1 MPTPR
6 VLRLGSLRLD
16 VPAIQGALSGY
27 SDLPMRRVAR
37 AFGCVYAMNEV
48 VLDELVVLPGKLQ
61 EQILRVADDDH
72 PVGGQI
78 LGATPETFAAAA
90 ALMVSAGYDVVDV
103 NFGCP
108 VKKTVGRCRG
118 GYLLSEPETALDI
131 LARVRDAVR
140 PGVPV
145 TVKMRRGI
153 DDADPAS
160 EEKFW
165 RILDGA
171 FARGID
177 AVCVHARTVTQRYVG
192 PARRS
197 FLREVKRAHPTRTI
211 LGSGDVFHAR
221 DVVDLLEGHGVDGA
235 WIGRGAIGAPWVF
248 AEVEH
253 LLRTGEERA
262 PPTFNEQRRALWMHH
277 REAVALYGRE
287 LGNRFFRSAAMKYAE
302 AHPRAQDA
310 KDALHAAKNCDDVE
324 AALARFWDEA
334 YGEEHFGPVVA
345 KSGPGHLVAA
355 GARL

>member
-1 MPTPR
+1 MSRT
-6 VLRLGSLRLD
+6 LSLGSLRLP

-48 VLDELVVLPGKLQ
+48 VLDELVVLPGKLR
-61 EQILRVADDDH
+61 EQILHVADDDH

-90 ALMVSAGYDVVDV
+90 SLLVDAGYDVVDI

-108 VKKTVGRCRG
+108 VKKTVGRSRG
-118 GYLLSEPETALDI
+118 GYLLSDPETALDI
-131 LARVRDAVR
+131 IARVRDAVR
-140 PGVPV
+140 PEVPV
-145 TVKMRRGI
+145 TVKMRRGLD
-153 DDADPAS
+153 DDAAS

-171 FARGID
+171 FARGVA

-192 PARRS
+192 PARRP
-197 FLREVKRAHPTRTI
+197 FLRDVKRKHPDRTI

-221 DVVDLLEGHGVDGA
+221 DVVDLLENHGVDGA
-235 WIGRGAIGAPWVF
+235 WIGRGAIGAPWIF

-253 LLRTGEERA
+253 LLRTGTERA
-262 PPTFNEQRRALWMHH
+262 PPSFVEQRRAVWLHH
-277 REAVALYGRE
+277 KESIALSGRE

-302 AHPRAQDA
+302 AHPSSDVVKA
-310 KDALHAAKNCDDVE
+310 ALFAARTYEDVE
-324 AALARFWDEA
+324 RALATYWDESYA
-334 YGEEHFGPVVA
+334 EDHFGPVVA
-345 KSGPGHLVAA
+345 KVGPGHLVAA
-355 GARL
+355 GARLTC